1 MSERDTLRSF
11 LFERLAIRGELVQLD
26 AVWQEALSR
35 HDYPEPLRRLLGEMM
50 AAAVLLVGT
59 LKFDGM
65 LTLQLKGEGPVT
77 LGVVECD
84 SERKLRGLIR
94 WQGEV
99 DQCQSLGD
107 LLGKGLLAITLE
119 QGRKGERYQGIV
131 ELSGDSIAQALE
143 HYLQHSEQLRTR
155 LWLAADA
162 DQAAGMLLQRMPDA
176 TDMVD
181 EDAWPRVTQLANTI
195 SDDELLRLDAEEVV
209 RRLFHEE
216 DVRLF
221 AGKPVQYECSCSRE
235 RVRNTL
241 RLLGEAEVRDVLQE
255 QQSVTVNCEFCHQS
269 YRFDAVDIEALFAD
283 GFVMDT
289 SSTQH

>member
-1 MSERDTLRSF
+1 MSERDSLRSF

-35 HDYPEPLRRLLGEMM
+35 HEYPEPLRQLLGEMM

-77 LGVVECD
+77 LGVVECS

-99 DQCQSLGD
+99 SSAQGLAA

-119 QGRKGERYQGIV
+119 QGRNGERYQGIV

-143 HYLQHSEQLRTR
+143 HYLHHSEQLQTR

-162 DQAAGMLLQRMPDA
+162 DHAAGMLLQRMPDA
-176 TDMVD
+176 TDRVD
-181 EDAWPRVTQLANTI
+181 EDAWPRVTQLAATI
-195 SDDELLRLDAEEVV
+195 SDEELLRLDAKEVV

-235 RVRNTL
+235 RVQNTL

-255 QQSVTVNCEFCHQS
+255 QQGITVNCEFCHHS
-269 YRFDAVDIEALFAD
+269 YRFDAVDVEALFTD
-283 GFVMDT
+283 GFVVD
-289 SSTQH
+289 SPKLQH